1 MWRMSTSRAIIDSLL
16 DSPMDLIRS
25 HRSEIRRSLH
35 GPAWHGPALLEL
47 LADVTPKEAHTRV
60 FADAHTIAELAE
72 HALAWVEEVT
82 KRLGGATAGTPE
94 RGDWPEQK
102 DQSESAWRAR
112 IESLRVAGEELD
124 ALLATLPADRLLDV
138 VATSEPDIPD
148 GGGVRVTVM
157 LQGLAQHNAYHGG
170 QVALLKKAL
179 RVDAQ

>member
-1 MWRMSTSRAIIDSLL
+1 
-16 DSPMDLIRS
+16 MDLIRA

-47 LADVTPKEAHTRV
+47 LADVTPEEAHARV
-60 FADAHTIAELAE
+60 VADAHTIAELAE
-72 HALAWVEEVT
+72 HALAWIEEVT
-82 KRLGGATAGTPE
+82 KRLGGATAGTPV

-102 DQSESAWRAR
+102 DHSANAWRAR
-112 IESLRVAGEELD
+112 IDSLRVAGEELD

-138 VATSEPDIPD
+138 VAVRELDAPDIA
-148 GGGVRVTVM
+148 GVRYTVM

-179 RVDAQ
+179 RAGNAWT